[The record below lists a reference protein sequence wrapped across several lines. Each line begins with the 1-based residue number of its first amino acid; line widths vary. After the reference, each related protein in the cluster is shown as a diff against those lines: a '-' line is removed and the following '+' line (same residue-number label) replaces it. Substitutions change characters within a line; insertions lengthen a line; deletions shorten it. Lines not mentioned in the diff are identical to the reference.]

1 MLICLSLALIAGLL
15 MSRAAKAVRL
25 PAVTAYLLTGL
36 LLGPF
41 FLGRLGLS
49 RFGFGFG
56 SLAAVEGYGILTQ
69 VALGFIAFVI
79 GNEFRLS
86 ALKHMGRRA
95 VTVGIAQAVIT
106 TALVDIALVALHFAR
121 PDVISLASA
130 ITLGSIA
137 AATAPAATL
146 MVVKQYKADGPL
158 TKLLLMVVAIDDAV
172 GLVLFSASYGVAN
185 ALEQG
190 RIDPVS
196 VVLEPLLEIALSLAL
211 GAAAGYLLNLL
222 EVYFHSRSKRMSLSV
237 AFVLLTVGL
246 SMVSF
251 QVGPIHCSFS
261 LLLVCMMTGTVFC
274 NICPTSDEL
283 MDRLD
288 RWVSPVNILFFVLSG
303 AELFTG
309 NTLIIIS
316 VLDRKATVGGMLRSW
331 AVVYAGNF
339 LGSLLVA
346 GICARFGWLGS
357 GGLAAFSLRLAVTKM
372 TMPFENAF
380 FMGVLCNIL
389 VTLAVLLSLSAK
401 DVTGRF
407 LGAWVPVMF
416 FVVAGFSHSIAD
428 MTYCALGLFG
438 RAVPAAAQA
447 ASQMGVDLTALTW
460 SRYFLG
466 NMLPV
471 TLGNLLGGL
480 LVGFG
485 AWYCFL
491 RRSRQA

>member
-1 MLICLSLALIAGLL
+1 MEQMLICLSLALIAGLL

-95 VTVGIAQAVIT
+95 VTVGVAQAVIT

-158 TKLLLMVVAIDDAV
+158 TRLLLMVVAIDDAV
-172 GLVLFSASYGVAN
+172 GLVLFSASFGIAN

-190 RIDPVS
+190 RIDAISVLVEPV
-196 VVLEPLLEIALSLAL
+196 VEIVFSLGL
-211 GAAAGYLLNLL
+211 GAAAGFALNQL
-222 EVYFHSRSKRMSLSV
+222 EIYFHSRSKRMSLSV

-246 SMVSF
+246 SMVTF
-251 QVGPIHCSFS
+251 DIGPIHCGFS

-303 AELFTG
+303 AELDLNILSDPLVLLIGVVYIASRSLGKISGSYFSCRATRCSDNIQKYLG
-309 NTLIIIS
+309 ITLLPQAGVALGMAAEAAELSDGHMVRNVVLFS
-316 VLDRKATVGGMLRSW
+316 VLVYELVG
-331 AVVYAGNF
+331 
-339 LGSLLVA
+339 
-346 GICARFGWLGS
+346 
-357 GGLAAFSLRLAVTKM
+357 
-372 TMPFENAF
+372 P
-380 FMGVLCNIL
+380 
-389 VTLAVLLSLSAK
+389 TLTRMA
-401 DVTGRF
+401 
-407 LGAWVPVMF
+407 
-416 FVVAGFSHSIAD
+416 
-428 MTYCALGLFG
+428 
-438 RAVPAAAQA
+438 
-447 ASQMGVDLTALTW
+447 LTAAGEIRPEGRT
-460 SRYFLG
+460 SARVE
-466 NMLPV
+466 NKPKEPV
-471 TLGNLLGGL
+471 SVQG
-480 LVGFG
+480 
-485 AWYCFL
+485 
-491 RRSRQA
+491 